1 MDYLVTGGMGFIGR
15 HTIATL
21 KATYPDAE
29 IVCLDNLSLSEEADL
44 GVEFIKGD
52 IRNQLLVSDLVGKC
66 RRGII
71 HLAADSRVL
80 PSLAD
85 PALVLDSA
93 GSNVLGT
100 ANVLAA
106 IAKDRRKLGFVYAGS
121 STAYGNAV
129 HDVVTYDNGSQARQ
143 TEQDLPSV
151 QSPYSATKLAG
162 EMLVRSFAVTFGI
175 QATVL
180 RYFQVYGPGQP
191 TTGAYALVTGIFLR
205 QFAAGES
212 LTIEGDGSQSRDFVH
227 VTDVARANVMALDK
241 DSEGLPINIGS
252 GETHSIKWL
261 ADFISPNQMHLPAR
275 AIDLKST
282 HAEIWRA
289 NQILGWEPTISIRRG
304 IAEMIT
310 DALR

>member
-15 HTIATL
+15 HTIVAL
-21 KATYPDAE
+21 QAAHPDAE

-52 IRNQLLVSDLVGKC
+52 VRNQLLVSDLVGKC
-66 RRGII
+66 QRGII

-85 PALVLDSA
+85 PTLVLDSA

-100 ANVLAA
+100 ANILSA
-106 IAKDRRKLGFVYAGS
+106 IAKDRRRLGFVYAGS
-121 STAYGNAV
+121 STAYGN
-129 HDVVTYDNGSQARQ
+129 NPCPQ
-143 TEQDLPSV
+143 TETDLPSV

-162 EMLVRSFAVTFGI
+162 EELIRSFAVTFGI

-205 QFAAGES
+205 QFAAGEP

-227 VTDVARANVMALDK
+227 VTDVARANLLALGN

-252 GETHSIKWL
+252 GTTMSIKAL
-261 ADFISPNQMHLPAR
+261 ADFISLNQTFLPPR
-275 AIDLKST
+275 RIDLNATQADIS
-282 HAEIWRA
+282 RA
-289 NQILGWEPTISIRRG
+289 KDVLGWEPAISFTHG
-304 IAEMIT
+304 MGEMAHAAWKLWKSQT
-310 DALR
+310 L